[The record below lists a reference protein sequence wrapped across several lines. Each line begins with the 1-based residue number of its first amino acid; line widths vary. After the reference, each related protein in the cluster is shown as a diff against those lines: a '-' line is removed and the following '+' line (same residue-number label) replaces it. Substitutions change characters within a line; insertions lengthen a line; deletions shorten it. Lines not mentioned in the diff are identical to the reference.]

1 MEVERRA
8 TPYGPF
14 PAGYLECPLIAL
26 CVPEGGVQ
34 TGPFGSQLH
43 KRDYVEVGTPI
54 ITVEHLGDNRILHD
68 ATPKV
73 SDVDRDR
80 LSRYQLRPGDIV
92 FSRVGSVD
100 RRALVSEEEAGWLFS
115 GRCLRVRPNSELI
128 DPTYLSYFFGLETF
142 KEYVR
147 SIAVGATMPS
157 INTAILSNVP
167 VIFPP
172 SIHEQQA
179 IASILKALDDKI
191 ELNRRMSETLE
202 QLGRTEFERLVA
214 VKPTC
219 GLSAGDEWL
228 ITRVDTVAQI
238 SSGKRP
244 PSRSPYLTQE
254 SSVPIW
260 GSNGPMAYTSD
271 PLIKDRILLTGR
283 VGTLGNIFRVT
294 SSSWPSDNTLVI
306 RPMNEK
312 AFEYLYFLLRT
323 LDLASLNRGSTQ
335 PMLTQSDVKSQRI
348 PVPPDQ
354 VLEKYYGFA
363 SLLFARIDSA
373 SAENQVLADIRDSLL
388 PKLLSGELRVP
399 EAEQMISEVV

>member
-1 MEVERRA
+1 MPKAWISKRIGELGRVVTGK
-8 TPYGPF
+8 TPSTKIPENFDGPYPF
-14 PAGYLECPLIAL
+14 ITIPDLGGRVYITETSRTLSEKGALAIQGAQLPAGAVMISCIATVGRCGITSKPSFTNQQINSVIPNNTVDARFLYYAFTQLGKELERT
-26 CVPEGGVQ
+26 GG
-34 TGPFGSQLH
+34 GGSVYTNVSKSRFSNIL
-43 KRDYVEVGTPI
+43 V
-54 ITVEHLGDNRILHD
+54 RI
-68 ATPKV
+68 P
-73 SDVDRDR
+73 SR
-80 LSRYQLRPGDIV
+80 LSEQR
-92 FSRVGSVD
+92 
-100 RRALVSEEEAGWLFS
+100 E
-115 GRCLRVRPNSELI
+115 
-128 DPTYLSYFFGLETF
+128 
-142 KEYVR
+142 
-147 SIAVGATMPS
+147 IA
-157 INTAILSNVP
+157 AILG
-167 VIFPP
+167 
-172 SIHEQQA
+172 
-179 IASILKALDDKI
+179 ALDDKI

-335 PMLTQSDVKSQRI
+335 PMLTQSDVKSQLI